1 MFVADGSFL
10 VDGTLNT
17 VYKIQRARRDRRD
30 REIVQEGAEAA
41 YVESEWRHAVAVR
54 NGRVFCTGLGQRGEL
69 ASKVLWLD
77 PEGKPGEF
85 GYMKDILR
93 VYRVAPYR

>member
-1 MFVADGSFL
+1 MFVAGSFL
-10 VDGTLNT
+10 VDGILNT
-17 VYKIQRARRDRRD
+17 VYKIKGARRDRR
-30 REIVQEGAEAA
+30 IVQEGAEAA
-41 YVESEWRHAVAVR
+41 YVRSEWRHAVAVR
-54 NGRVFCTGLGQRGEL
+54 NGRVFCTGLGEGGER

-77 PEGKPGEF
+77 LEGKPGEF